1 MLQEARSVFNAT
13 PINPRK
19 CQLILTKLLFIICKG
34 EHLGPNEAT
43 DTFFAMTKLFQCKDV
58 SRRAGGTIMHY
69 ASKLWIETDVF
80 CNVPV
85 SFQTMLA
92 FSHFMML
99 CNPDVDFGNCYN
111 CM

>member
-19 CQLILTKLLFIICKG
+19 CQLILTKLLFIISKG

-58 SRRAGGTIMHY
+58 SRHTEDTIMHY
-69 ASKLWIETDVF
+69 ASKLYIVTDVF
-80 CNVPV
+80 CELSNNGSLHTFVM
-85 SFQTMLA
+85 F
-92 FSHFMML
+92 
-99 CNPDVDFGNCYN
+99 CNPDVDFGSRYN
-111 CM
+111 AM